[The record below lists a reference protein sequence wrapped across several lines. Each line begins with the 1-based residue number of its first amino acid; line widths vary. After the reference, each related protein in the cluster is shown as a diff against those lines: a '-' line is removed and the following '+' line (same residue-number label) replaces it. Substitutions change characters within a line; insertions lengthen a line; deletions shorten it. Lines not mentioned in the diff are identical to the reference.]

1 MTRDHDEVVKRPE
14 RVVILDADDP
24 MTEIHGRFVWMEE
37 HERVLEEARRQAF
50 ADGYDAAR
58 RELAAQPQ
66 NVHLRVSRRR
76 SPMRK
81 PLLVLAMVAVVAFV
95 LAVPVL
101 VLAG

>member
-1 MTRDHDEVVKRPE
+1 MSRDRDEVVKRPE

-24 MTEIHGRFVWMEE
+24 MTEIHGRFVWIEE

-58 RELAAQPQ
+58 REFTSRS
-66 NVHLRVSRRR
+66 VHVRMRRGRTPLR
-76 SPMRK
+76 K
-81 PLLVLAMVAVVAFV
+81 LLLVLATLAVVAFL

-101 VLAG
+101 VFGG